1 MKSKK
6 YARFFANKIV
16 CGAFDTQTDGISI
29 RPLLNGEKKDRAYF
43 VAENHGHFKKRY
55 ARVVCKGYFKF
66 IYNRDMTDECLYGIS
81 R

>member
-1 MKSKK
+1 M
-6 YARFFANKIV
+6 RFFANKIV
-16 CGAFDTQTDGISI
+16 CGAFGSKTDGISI

-43 VAENHGHFKKRY
+43 VAETHGHFKKRY

-66 IYNRDMTDECLYGIS
+66 IYNRDMTDTCLYGIA